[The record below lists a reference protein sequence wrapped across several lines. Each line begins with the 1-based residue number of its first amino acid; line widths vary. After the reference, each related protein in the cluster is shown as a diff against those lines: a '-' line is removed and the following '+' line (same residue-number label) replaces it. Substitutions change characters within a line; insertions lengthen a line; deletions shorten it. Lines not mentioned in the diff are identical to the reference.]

1 VSWQH
6 HQRSVAG
13 QNLLRH
19 EKGYGRE
26 ASDFLW
32 DTEREFSTRLGEE
45 SVDIYLAWK
54 DQHSELHP
62 IVTTGDF
69 RWEMSRLPVRLSWW
83 KKMSSKFQLLN
94 DEELE
99 LFRTKQHRPMGQVIL
114 VSEAGESPY
123 YNKRIGLIGS

>member
-1 VSWQH
+1 M
-6 HQRSVAG
+6 G
-13 QNLLRH
+13 N
-19 EKGYGRE
+19 
-26 ASDFLW
+26 
-32 DTEREFSTRLGEE
+32 E
-45 SVDIYLAWK
+45 SSSRKA
-54 DQHSELHP
+54 
-62 IVTTGDF
+62 F
-69 RWEMSRLPVRLSWW
+69 RGG